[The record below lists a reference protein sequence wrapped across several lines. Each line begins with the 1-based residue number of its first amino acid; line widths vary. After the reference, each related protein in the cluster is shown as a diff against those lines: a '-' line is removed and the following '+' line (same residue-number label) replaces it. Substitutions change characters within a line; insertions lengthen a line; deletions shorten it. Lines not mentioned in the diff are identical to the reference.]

1 LIEKAKERRGTRTPT
16 QASTAAGVVVVDGS
30 TPAGLAPGDLQGDQD
45 ALDAESAAG
54 APSHGH
60 HTAHGEEQQAALV
73 RVAFDLIAQRGF
85 EGLRTRDVAAGAG
98 VNIATLHYYFR
109 TKEDLIRGVLAA
121 AVKGFRSQEAYEVG
135 TAAPGPLVQLRAFLR
150 SRQRQMLENPE
161 LFTVLLE
168 LSTRAIRDP
177 GIRAIMAQTDEE
189 WRAHLAD
196 LLHAGVEAGVLRSDL
211 DVPAAAAGL
220 IALSKGV
227 HLQMVMRPDAVPDGL
242 DAETERWLTG
252 RRALPPR

>member
-1 LIEKAKERRGTRTPT
+1 LIEKAAGSSGRRTPT
-16 QASTAAGVVVVDGS
+16 KASARADAVAVADGLP
-30 TPAGLAPGDLQGDQD
+30 PAAPGDPQGGRD
-45 ALDAESAAG
+45 ALGQGSASG
-54 APSHGH
+54 VAPSVH

-73 RVAFDLIAQRGF
+73 RVAFELIAERGF

-98 VNIATLHYYFR
+98 VNIATLHYYFA

-121 AVKGFRSQEAYEVG
+121 AVRRFRAQETYEVA
-135 TAAPGPLVQLRAFLR
+135 TAPPDPLVQLRAFLR

-177 GIRAIMAQTDEE
+177 AIRAIIRQTDED
-189 WRAHLAD
+189 WSAHLAA
-196 LLHAGVEAGVLRSDL
+196 LLRAGVEAGELRSDL

-220 IALSKGV
+220 VALSKGM
-227 HLQMVMRPDAVPDGL
+227 HLLMVMRPDAVPEGL

-252 RRALPPR
+252 QQASLTR

>member
-1 LIEKAKERRGTRTPT
+1 MMEASGERRTRGRTRPS
-16 QASTAAGVVVVDGS
+16 APANAVVVADGLP
-30 TPAGLAPGDLQGDQD
+30 PAAPGDQPEERD
-45 ALDAESAAG
+45 ALGQGSASGVA
-54 APSHGH
+54 SYGH
-60 HTAHGEEQQAALV
+60 HTAHGAEQQAALV
-73 RVAFDLIAQRGF
+73 RVAFDLIAERGF

-98 VNIATLHYYFR
+98 LNIATLHYYFP

-121 AVKGFRSQEAYEVG
+121 AVKRFRTQEGFATGE
-135 TAAPGPLVQLRAFLR
+135 PPPDPLVQLRAFLR

-177 GIRAIMAQTDEE
+177 AIRASMRETDEE
-189 WRAHLAD
+189 WRAHLAA
-196 LLHAGVEAGVLRSDL
+196 LLRAGVEAGVLRRDL
-211 DVPAAAAGL
+211 DVPAAASGL
-220 IALSKGV
+220 VALSKGV

-252 RRALPPR
+252 RQALPPS